1 MRKIDESY
9 KLQSPLQLK
18 IEWGRI
24 NNTPPLALS
33 ISALLLN
40 AASGVVDKFEDFVF
54 YGSHSTDGKKITSPD
69 GGIMCD
75 TLLRKGFGTSG
86 EYCMTIDLAKINSEV
101 NTIRVI
107 ASIDAKGKDDLDT
120 VGFDTLSKARFSL
133 KDNAGSTYQCDLVNE
148 SDSLCRSV
156 DVAIVQR
163 WDKNWR
169 FVEELTFHMGG
180 LDVIYAD
187 DSYVSDFVS
196 RDKPFEEYGDIIKI
210 EETWKRTEM
219 TTRLGSTG
227 EKIRKTVTK
236 VVKVVTE
243 GLGIDEEESGYKQNI
258 PNRKVSHTKSEQ
270 LPKKQVETNP
280 KEGKRLQIPRIKR
293 RPHVDTSIVQKSQVI
308 KPVVDV
314 SPPRGKRIKRNIDKT
329 VDIDKSGAESK
340 SVETS
345 VTVTSDKDDN
355 SRPSKRHPIVK
366 RK

>member
-1 MRKIDESY
+1 MGKIDESY
-9 KLQSPLQLK
+9 NLQSPLQLK

-54 YGSHSTDGKKITSPD
+54 YGSPSTDGKKITSPD

-86 EYCMTIDLAKINSEV
+86 DYCMTIDLDKINTEV
-101 NTIRVI
+101 NKIRVV
-107 ASIDAKGKDDLDT
+107 ASIDAKGKEDWDT
-120 VGFDTLSKARFSL
+120 VGFDTLSKAEFTLMDS
-133 KDNAGSTYQCDLVNE
+133 AGKTYQCNLEKE
-148 SDSLCRSV
+148 SDSRCRSV

-180 LDVIYAD
+180 LDMIYCD
-187 DSYVSDFVS
+187 DSYVSDLVS
-196 RDKPFEEYGDIIKI
+196 IENPFEECGDIVKI
-210 EETWKRTEM
+210 EETWKRIEM
-219 TTRLGSTG
+219 TTRIGRTG

-243 GLGIDEEESGYKQNI
+243 GLGIDEEERGYKQNI
-258 PNRKVSHTKSEQ
+258 PNRKVSHTQSEQ
-270 LPKKQVETNP
+270 LPKKQVKP
-280 KEGKRLQIPRIKR
+280 KSKEERPQRPRIKR
-293 RPHVDTSIVQKSQVI
+293 LPNTDTPREQKPAEI

-314 SPPRGKRIKRNIDKT
+314 SHPRGKIIKRNMVKKEVSKVDSEPKLGGDAVAPDINSNSKT
-329 VDIDKSGAESK
+329 
-340 SVETS
+340 
-345 VTVTSDKDDN
+345 
-355 SRPSKRHPIVK
+355 PKRHPIIK
-366 RK
+366 R

>member
-1 MRKIDESY
+1 MSKITESY
-9 KLQSPLQLK
+9 NLQSPLQLK
-18 IEWGRI
+18 MEWSRI
-24 NNTPPLALS
+24 QNTPPLTLS

-40 AASGVVDKFEDFVF
+40 RDSGLVDRFEDFVF
-54 YGSHSTDGKKITSPD
+54 YGSPSVDGKKITSHD

-86 EYCMTIDLAKINSEV
+86 EYSMTIDLAKINAEV
-101 NTIRVI
+101 SKIRVI
-107 ASIDAKGKDDLDT
+107 ASIDAKGKDDLDI

-133 KDNAGSTYQCDLVNE
+133 KDSAGSTYQCDLVNE

-180 LDVIYAD
+180 LDVIYGD

-196 RDKPFEEYGDIIKI
+196 RDKPFEECGDIVKI
-210 EETWKRTEM
+210 EETWKRIEM
-219 TTRLGSTG
+219 TTRLGKTG

-243 GLGIDEEESGYKQNI
+243 GLGIDEGERGYKQNI
-258 PNRKVSHTKSEQ
+258 PNRKVSHTEFGQ

-280 KEGKRLQIPRIKR
+280 KKEGRPQKPRIKR
-293 RPHVDTSIVQKSQVI
+293 QPLVDTPRKQTTQDT

-314 SPPRGKRIKRNIDKT
+314 SPPRGRIIKRNLDKT
-329 VDIDKSGAESK
+329 EDRNKADSEAK
-340 SVETS
+340 SVIS
-345 VTVTSDKDDN
+345 NIDGN
-355 SRPSKRHPIVK
+355 NRPSKRHPIVK

>member
-1 MRKIDESY
+1 MSKITESY
-9 KLQSPLQLK
+9 NLQSPLQLK
-18 IEWGRI
+18 IEWSRI
-24 NNTPPLALS
+24 QNTPPLTLS

-40 AASGVVDKFEDFVF
+40 RDSGLVDRFEDFVF
-54 YGSHSTDGKKITSPD
+54 YGSPSVDGKKIASHD

-86 EYCMTIDLAKINSEV
+86 DYSMTIDLAKINSEV
-101 NTIRVI
+101 SKIRVI

-133 KDNAGSTYQCDLVNE
+133 KDSAGSTYQCDLENE
-148 SDSLCRSV
+148 SESLCRSV

-180 LDVIYAD
+180 LDVIYGD

-219 TTRLGSTG
+219 TTRLGRTG

-243 GLGIDEEESGYKQNI
+243 GLGIDDEERGFKQNI
-258 PNRKVSHTKSEQ
+258 PNRKALHTESGQYPVQKTQ
-270 LPKKQVETNP
+270 IKT
-280 KEGKRLQIPRIKR
+280 KEGTHPKRPRIKR
-293 RPHVDTSIVQKSQVI
+293 QMNLSPTPPQPKPQEI
-308 KPVVDV
+308 KPVVDI
-314 SPPRGKRIKRNIDKT
+314 SPPRGRIIRRNIDKSANKDNIGSEFKSGEGT
-329 VDIDKSGAESK
+329 VISDIDCNNKLTK
-340 SVETS
+340 
-345 VTVTSDKDDN
+345 K
-355 SRPSKRHPIVK
+355 HPIVK

>member
-1 MRKIDESY
+1 MGKITESY
-9 KLQSPLQLK
+9 NLQSPLQLK

-24 NNTPPLALS
+24 QNTPPLTLS

-40 AASGVVDKFEDFVF
+40 RDSGLVDKFEDFVF
-54 YGSHSTDGKKITSPD
+54 YGSPSTDGKKITSPD

-86 EYCMTIDLAKINSEV
+86 EYCMTIDLAKINLEV
-101 NTIRVI
+101 SKIRII
-107 ASIDAKGKDDLDT
+107 ASIDTKGPEDVDT

-133 KDNAGSTYQCDLVNE
+133 KDSAGSTYQCDLENE

-180 LDVIYAD
+180 LDMIYSD
-187 DSYVSDFVS
+187 GSYVSDFVS
-196 RDKPFEEYGDIIKI
+196 HEKPFEEYGNIVKI

-219 TTRLGSTG
+219 TTRLGKTG

-243 GLGIDEEESGYKQNI
+243 GLGIDEEERCFKQNI
-258 PNRKVSHTKSEQ
+258 PNRKVSHTESGQ
-270 LPKKQVETNP
+270 LHNKQMKPNP
-280 KEGKRLQIPRIKR
+280 QKEERPQRPRIKR
-293 RPHVDTSIVQKSQVI
+293 QPHKNTPKEQTSHDI
-308 KPVVDV
+308 KPIVLA
-314 SPPRGKRIKRNIDKT
+314 SPPRGRRIRRNIDKT
-329 VDIDKSGAESK
+329 VDIDKAGPESD
-340 SVETS
+340 SVEIP
-345 VTVTSDKDDN
+345 VISDKDRD
-355 SRPSKRHPIVK
+355 SKLSKRHPIVK